1 MDELGAYVLL
11 YVSYEVGADGAFY
24 NSAISYVWTDD
35 LMNGTWHYGSNGIDN
50 DVVGYDT
57 SVLVSGDHGNV
68 ISDTSGRYVKNQET
82 GEMEFTDFATYISGN
97 NHGGMAKVNGKWY
110 FFGHR
115 QTNARQRFQT
125 GNCRSDR
132 RWSCRRRQ
140 PGNHSNGT
148 YLLRCS

>member
-1 MDELGAYVLL
+1 MY
-11 YVSYEVGADGAFY
+11 
-24 NSAISYVWTDD
+24 TDD

-50 DVVGYDT
+50 DIVGYDT
-57 SVLVSGDHGNV
+57 DALISGDHGNV

-115 QTNARQRFQT
+115 QTNASNASRQAVVGQISVET
-125 GNCRSDR
+125 AEDGRS
-132 RWSCRRRQ
+132 CY
-140 PGNHSNGT
+140 HSNGV
-148 YLLRCS
+148 YLLWRSRQHGCI

>member
-1 MDELGAYVLL
+1 
-11 YVSYEVGADGAFY
+11 
-24 NSAISYVWTDD
+24 
-35 LMNGTWHYGSNGIDN
+35 MNGTWHYGSNGIDN

-115 QTNARQRFQT
+115 QTNASNASRQAIVGADGVALQKTAAR
-125 GNCRSDR
+125 
-132 RWSCRRRQ
+132 
-140 PGNHSNGT
+140 
-148 YLLRCS
+148 